1 MPRYKPVDR
10 GAMFVP
16 VVLEDQ
22 IQPGSFEFALDKLV
36 DTELDCSKLDAKFN
50 NDEVGA
56 SAYDPRVMLKIVLLG
71 YSRGLISSRK
81 IEQACETNIVFM
93 AISGD
98 SRPSYTHIAK
108 FVREL
113 GSEMQA
119 LFTQVLMTCDR
130 LGLIGRTMFA
140 IDGVKLPSNASKE
153 RSGTHAELAH
163 RADRLDKA
171 AAKMVQMHQA
181 QDEHGTFNFDAQRQ
195 MRIDEITK
203 EAQATRDFVAT
214 GQKRLNRKGQEIKTN
229 VTDPESAKMATSKG
243 VIQGYAAQAAVDADH
258 QIIVAADITGSGSE
272 QSMLMPMVQATT
284 AVREDTTL
292 ITADAGYFSDENIK
306 ALHDQGIP
314 ALIADNAMRARDARI
329 DNAHHKA
336 EGCTANASPRW
347 SRSSPTSGTTRGWT
361 ASRSERS

>member
-1 MPRYKPVDR
+1 MKGFQKPCYKPVDR
-10 GAMFVP
+10 GPMLLP
-16 VVLEDQ
+16 VVLEEQ
-22 IQPGSFEFALDKLV
+22 IQPGTFEFALDRLV
-36 DTELDCSKLDAKFN
+36 DTELDLSALDAKFK

-81 IEQACETNIVFM
+81 MEQACQDNIVFM

-108 FVREL
+108 FVRSL
-113 GSEMQA
+113 GPDIHT

-171 AAKMVQMHQA
+171 AAKMVAMHQA

-195 MRIDEITK
+195 MRIDELTK
-203 EAQATRDFVAT
+203 EAQATRDFIAT
-214 GQKRLNRKGQEIKTN
+214 GKKRLNKKGQEIKTN

-243 VIQGYAAQAAVDADH
+243 VIQGYAAQAAVDSDH
-258 QIIVAADITGSGSE
+258 QIIVAADVTGSGSE

-292 ITADAGYFSDENIK
+292 ISQRIATVEPVFANI
-306 ALHDQGIP
+306 
-314 ALIADNAMRARDARI
+314 R
-329 DNAHHKA
+329 HHKKMDRF
-336 EGCTANASPRW
+336 TL
-347 SRSSPTSGTTRGWT
+347 RGKLKVGIQWLLYCVVHNIEKMAT
-361 ASRSERS
+361 KAAYAG